1 MVPTWFLLGSTLGH
15 DKRFAK
21 TPSTCAHSGLVP
33 RWFQDGSA
41 MKHATL
47 CHSTPR
53 IPQYSLL
60 AHDVPAWFLRGSAA
74 GYNSHVAKMPNAFT
88 HSGLVPRRFRDGSK
102 MKRAALC
109 HSTPRIPQD
118 TLLFHSVPTWFLF
131 GSALPHATR
140 FATTPNTDRY
150 SNDDA
155 PIFKTA
161 QSAESETF
169 PNFFSHTVS
178 RCFDKRPS
186 RFGAVSLPPQR
197 AVFHTRRYDDL
208 AM

>member
-1 MVPTWFLLGSTLGH
+1 MVPGWFRYEARYPLPFHTANSPILFGFSVGSGLVPAWFLLGS
-15 DKRFAK
+15 
-21 TPSTCAHSGLVP
+21 
-33 RWFQDGSA
+33 
-41 MKHATL
+41 
-47 CHSTPR
+47 
-53 IPQYSLL
+53 
-60 AHDVPAWFLRGSAA
+60 AA
-74 GYNSHVAKMPNAFT
+74 GHNSHVAKMPNAFT